1 MPVVLELLRY
11 ARARFGEGWQGSA
24 CRRRKASEDEFTPS
38 EGGVVVW
45 LQAVSDGSVCSVTG
59 VLTDKKAY
67 PSG

>member
-1 MPVVLELLRY
+1 MPAALGLLRY
-11 ARARFGEGWQGSA
+11 DGLRLGEGWQGSA